1 MRVRCINDSNKPSD
15 IPDSKWIIKDLIYT
29 VVDEFKALPE
39 EVDTYILSEIDLEG
53 TAYGGFSADR
63 FDIDITDELAII
75 NLEILNRTMKDEL

>member
-29 VVDEFKALPE
+29 VIDEFKALPE

-53 TAYGGFSADR
+53 TSYGGFSADR